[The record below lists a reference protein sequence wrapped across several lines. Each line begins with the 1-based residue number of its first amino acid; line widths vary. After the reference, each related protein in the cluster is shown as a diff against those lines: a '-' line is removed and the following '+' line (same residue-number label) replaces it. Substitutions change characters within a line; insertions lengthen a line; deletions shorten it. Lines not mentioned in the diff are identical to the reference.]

1 MTAQW
6 QKTFVVLLTVLA
18 QNGGEV
24 TITKGTSDQVVADLA
39 RLTWAI
45 EPGKEANEYVV
56 RVVTGTDVATVPVTP
71 AEPTEP
77 VVVEFKSEAELD
89 ASLVD
94 VSLSNG
100 GV

>member
-18 QNGGEV
+18 QSGGEV

-56 RVVTGTDVATVPVTP
+56 RVVTDADVATVPETP
-71 AEPTEP
+71 AVEADPEPPQE
-77 VVVEFKSEAELD
+77 VLD
-89 ASLVD
+89 AV
-94 VSLSNG
+94 G
-100 GV
+100 